1 MYDFDGPCVPEYAD
15 RSVEKKRKI
24 SFAMTALK
32 IFLFFV
38 ACAVAWLKP
47 AVSLH
52 QKKTDT
58 MKNTEY
64 SLDTLG
70 SVISSD
76 ALSALAGLIDDLG
89 LEVMGVNRE

>member
-1 MYDFDGPCVPEYAD
+1 
-15 RSVEKKRKI
+15 
-24 SFAMTALK
+24 
-32 IFLFFV
+32 
-38 ACAVAWLKP
+38 
-47 AVSLH
+47 
-52 QKKTDT
+52 